1 MKVLLLNGSP
11 RKKGCT
17 YTALNVVADA
27 LKAEGIETEVF
38 QAGDPDMENVK
49 AAAAKLKESD
59 ALVVGSPV
67 YWASPSGQII
77 EFMDRLASVAG
88 KDMLYKPAAAVAS
101 ARRAGTT
108 ATLDVLTKYFSYHQ
122 MPVVSSCYWN
132 MVHGNAPEEVMRDE
146 EGVQIMRVLGKNMAW
161 LLKCIEAGK
170 KYFSVASGGGTG
182 RTLHPDN
189 MAAGPASYGMTDT
202 MGRMHS
208 DAQFAGSS
216 SVPAHVEMM
225 GLIGAGN
232 NPMVGMTVAVAVSIQ
247 EAAENG
253 KF

>member
-1 MKVLLLNGSP
+1 MKVLMLNGSP
-11 RKKGCT
+11 RKEGCT
-17 YTALNVVADA
+17 YTALIQIAGVLEKNGIESEIFQAGTPELENVRAAAEKMKEADA
-27 LKAEGIETEVF
+27 LI
-38 QAGDPDMENVK
+38 
-49 AAAAKLKESD
+49 
-59 ALVVGSPV
+59 VGSPV

-132 MVHGNAPEEVMRDE
+132 MVHGNTPEEVMKDE

-170 KYFSVASGGGTG
+170 KNGVA
-182 RTLHPDN
+182 
-189 MAAGPASYGMTDT
+189 
-202 MGRMHS
+202 
-208 DAQFAGSS
+208 
-216 SVPAHVEMM
+216 VPA
-225 GLIGAGN
+225 
-232 NPMVGMTVAVAVSIQ
+232 
-247 EAAENG
+247 AEDKIKTN
-253 KF
+253 FIR